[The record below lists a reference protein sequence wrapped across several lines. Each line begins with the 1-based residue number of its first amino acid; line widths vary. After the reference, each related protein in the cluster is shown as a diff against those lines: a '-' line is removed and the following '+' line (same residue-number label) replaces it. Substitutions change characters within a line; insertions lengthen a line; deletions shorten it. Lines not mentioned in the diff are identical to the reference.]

1 MPCGHSWE
9 IFQRE
14 RAWSRESVEI
24 TAGILARKS
33 EWIELPAAGD
43 WLVVG
48 EAAIGEHET
57 DAVLTERSQWA
68 DHIEHPE
75 KVGSGTRERT
85 EDAGLYDA
93 SVVPVA
99 GNRDVPGAAAES
111 EDVTRGMQVRER
123 NRLTGGVRNQRP
135 PWWAVAGPDG
145 PD

>member
-1 MPCGHSWE
+1 MKTAYKLPTSSPSARDHLGMPGGHSWE

-68 DHIEHPE
+68 DHI
-75 KVGSGTRERT
+75 
-85 EDAGLYDA
+85 
-93 SVVPVA
+93 
-99 GNRDVPGAAAES
+99 
-111 EDVTRGMQVRER
+111 
-123 NRLTGGVRNQRP
+123 
-135 PWWAVAGPDG
+135 
-145 PD
+145 